1 MESSFAELILHD
13 GRVPPNLLHYMKRL
27 SHAILSYIY
36 EVFGPDEIVRR
47 VSDPYWFQAF
57 NNVIGMDW
65 DSSGSTTVVIYMLK
79 SFADANSFKDL
90 GIAVLGGKGADSRNI
105 INETKKL
112 DDSINPN
119 YIETISKLG
128 AKIDGVALQD
138 GYTLYIH
145 SIVLSENGLWTIIQQ
160 GMNTNTRLA
169 RRYHIHG
176 NSMIRI
182 DKDPHSGIACNNI
195 GLALNL
201 IDREAEQSRKTIL
214 EVVSSTSYNSLL
226 KEIAYVNR
234 VIRGDKGLEQW
245 LSNRIL
251 YDSKNTQSIEIEKIK
266 QQIYRPIVNM
276 ARIEHV
282 LKKLNE
288 LKPHTFEELLLS
300 KGVGPETIRAL
311 ALVADVIYHSR
322 PSFKDPVTHPL
333 DPFIYSYAHGGKDG
347 IPYPVKIDLMKQTI
361 NFLEDAIQ
369 ESKLDIN
376 TKKRALE
383 RSYKMFREILVK
395 EQTQA

>member
-13 GRVPPNLLHYMKRL
+13 GKVPPHLLYYMKRL

-36 EVFGPDEIVRR
+36 EVFGPDEIVKR

-79 SFADANSFKDL
+79 NFADASSFKDI
-90 GIAVLGGKGADSRNI
+90 GIAVLGGKGIDARNI
-105 INETKKL
+105 VNEVKKL
-112 DDSINPN
+112 GDSIDPS
-119 YIETISKLG
+119 YIETISRLG

-145 SIVLSENGLWTIIQQ
+145 SIVVSENGLWTTIQQ
-160 GMNTNTRLA
+160 GMNTNAKLA

-182 DKDPHSGIACNNI
+182 DGDPHSGIACDNI

-214 EVVSSTSYNSLL
+214 EIISSTPYNSLL
-226 KEIAYVNR
+226 KDIAYANR

-245 LSNRIL
+245 LSDKVQSNWK
-251 YDSKNTQSIEIEKIK
+251 STQGVEIKEIRHR
-266 QQIYRPIVNM
+266 IYRPVLNI
-276 ARIEHV
+276 ARIEHI

-288 LKPHTFEELLLS
+288 LKPHTFEELLLL

-333 DPFIYSYAHGGKDG
+333 NPFIYSYAHGGKDG
-347 IPYPVKIDLMKQTI
+347 VPYPVRIDLMKQTI
-361 NFLEDAIQ
+361 NFLEEAIQ

-376 TKKRALE
+376 TKRRALE
-383 RSYKMFREILVK
+383 RLHKMFREIANS
-395 EQTQA
+395 E